1 MKRPFILTG
10 ILSLIISAITLSCS
24 RTPILLLIL
33 CFLVCIV
40 LMYTLLK
47 KKVSAN
53 SNYFVFSLTIALV
66 LISSLFT
73 VQYIY
78 TPVSLLADTKADI
91 KVTVTSE
98 PYTYLGNAYYYLKGE
113 HPLLGGEFK
122 CALSSDNLGLEIGDS
137 VNMTVCLSELSD
149 SYKSHNLSNGI
160 FVSATALS
168 VNSIVKKD
176 SKFYSSLGELRLYIK
191 NEIFKDVRGDNGAVL
206 IALLTGDREHISNN
220 LYEKTKLCGVTHIL
234 VVSGMHLSI
243 ISGAV
248 LNLFSKLKLK
258 RKLAV
263 FIIILLIFVLV
274 LICNFHTSAIR
285 SAIMSVIMLS
295 ASLISRKADPMNS
308 LGFAVTVMVLFN
320 PFVAGSAA
328 FLLSVSATLGVLFV
342 APMIKFLTQ
351 RLRFTCKFSKF
362 LNSALDVIIVSVS
375 AFICVLPISVYYY
388 GYTSIISP
396 LVTLLIATSVELALI
411 LTSLAILLSLL
422 PITSVFSSPLIMISE
437 VFSVYINS
445 IISFFGSTD
454 IFVLVIDLEYT
465 PLCFIFSA
473 AVVFTLWL
481 FYNKKLKERKDE
493 NATLGKGS
501 KNLA

>member
-1 MKRPFILTG
+1 
-10 ILSLIISAITLSCS
+10 
-24 RTPILLLIL
+24 
-33 CFLVCIV
+33 
-40 LMYTLLK
+40 MYTLLK

-53 SNYFVFSLTIALV
+53 SNYFVFSVTIALV

-98 PYTYLGNAYYYLKGE
+98 PYTYLDNAYYYLKGE

-176 SKFYSSLGELRLYIK
+176 SKFYSTLGELRLYIK

-274 LICNFHTSAIR
+274 MICNFHTSAIR

-320 PFVAGSAA
+320 PFVAGSTA

-342 APMIKFLTQ
+342 APMIKFLTEK
-351 RLRFTCKFSKF
+351 LRFTCKFSKF

-411 LTSLAILLSLL
+411 LTSLAMLLSLL
-422 PITSVFSSPLIMISE
+422 PIASVFSSPLIMISE

-465 PLCFIFSA
+465 PLCFVFSA
-473 AVVFTLWL
+473 AAVFTLWL